1 MIIGVRQWV
10 CSAMMLT
17 ALMVLTPAGAAEFR
31 SVADNAAVLYDA
43 PSAKAEKRHVVG
55 RSYPLEV
62 IVVVEG
68 WTKVRDASGEL
79 AWIESRVLSEH
90 RTVMVKTRLADIR
103 QAADDRA
110 PLAFQAEQNVLL
122 DLVELT
128 GTGWARVTHRDGQSG
143 YIKLGQVWGI

>member
-1 MIIGVRQWV
+1 MMSGVRQWV
-10 CSAMMLT
+10 CSAMMLA
-17 ALMVLTPAGAAEFR
+17 ALTVSAPAGAAEFR

-79 AWIESRVLSEH
+79 AWIESKVLSEH
-90 RTVMVKTRLADIR
+90 RTVIVKTRLADIR

-143 YIKLGQVWGI
+143 YMKLGQVWGI